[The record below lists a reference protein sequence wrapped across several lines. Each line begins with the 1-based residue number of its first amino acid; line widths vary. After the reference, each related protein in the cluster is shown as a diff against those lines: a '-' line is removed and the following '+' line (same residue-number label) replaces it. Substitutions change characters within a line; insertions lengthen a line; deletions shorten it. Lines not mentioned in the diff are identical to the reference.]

1 MKIIVLNGSTRDNGN
16 TEFLARLAVE
26 GKEAKIVNLKDMQI
40 LPISDKRHDPQG
52 FQPLHDD
59 YETLIKTVLEYD
71 AILFATPIYW
81 YGMSGI
87 MKNFIDRWSQ
97 SLRDKELNF
106 KEKMKN
112 KKAYVVACGGDEAKI
127 KGLPLILQF
136 KHIFEFMNMDFC
148 GYVIGKGNSPGE
160 VKNDHAACNEARV
173 LLEANPAQH

>member
-1 MKIIVLNGSTRDNGN
+1 MKVIVLNGSTRENGN
-16 TEFLARLAVE
+16 TEFLAKLAVE
-26 GKEAKIVNLKDMQI
+26 GKDAKFVHLKDLNI

-87 MKNFIDRWSQ
+87 MKNFVDRWSQ
-97 SLRDKELNF
+97 SLRDRELNF
-106 KEKMKN
+106 KEKMKE
-112 KKAYVVACGGDEAKI
+112 KKAYVVACGGDDAKI

-136 KHIFEFMNMDFC
+136 KHIFEFMNMEFG
-148 GYVIGKGNSPGE
+148 GYVIGSGNTPGE
-160 VKNDHAACNEARV
+160 VENDHAACHEART
-173 LLEANPAQH
+173 LIKF